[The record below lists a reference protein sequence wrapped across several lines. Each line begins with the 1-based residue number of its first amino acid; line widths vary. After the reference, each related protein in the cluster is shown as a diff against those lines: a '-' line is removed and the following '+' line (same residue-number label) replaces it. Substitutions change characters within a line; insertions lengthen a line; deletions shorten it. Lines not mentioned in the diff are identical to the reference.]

1 MTTQTKSKIPEELLG
16 SLKDGVQRILDDKDW
31 AGFLNMMRKIHHY
44 SFNNRFL
51 IALEQERR
59 GYGFSPLVA
68 GFHKWKNEFKR
79 TVKKGEKSNI
89 MSALLIAEHNNKEVK
104 PFTLNAITAA
114 SQIDEDLH
122 VLVIG
127 NKSEEVAKSISQIP
141 NVKKVIH
148 VDNEIYE
155 NFLAENFTS
164 VIVKQAENYSH
175 IICSANTFGKNLMPR
190 VAALLDTSQVSD
202 IIKVIS
208 ADTFLRPIYAGN
220 AFATVKSSDSK
231 KCITIRPT
239 SFDPAATSGGSAEIV
254 KADAGET
261 NTFIKFIKREEIKSD
276 RPELGTARVVISGGR
291 GMGSGE
297 NFKLITEIAD
307 KLNAAIGASRAAVDA
322 GYITNDHQVGQT
334 GKVVVPDLYI
344 AVGISGAI
352 QHLAGMKESKVIVAI
367 NKDGE
372 APIFSVA
379 DYGLEADLFEA
390 LPQFLEELSK
400 LNTIQK

>member
-1 MTTQTKSKIPEELLG
+1 
-16 SLKDGVQRILDDKDW
+16 
-31 AGFLNMMRKIHHY
+31 
-44 SFNNRFL
+44 
-51 IALEQERR
+51 
-59 GYGFSPLVA
+59 
-68 GFHKWKNEFKR
+68 
-79 TVKKGEKSNI
+79 
-89 MSALLIAEHNNKEVK
+89 MSVLLIAEHNNKEVK

-114 SQIDEDLH
+114 SQINEDLH

-127 NKSEEVAKSISQIP
+127 NKADTVAKSISEVP

-155 NFLAENFTS
+155 NYIAENYTP
-164 VIVKQAENYSH
+164 VIIKHSENYSH
-175 IICSANTFGKNLMPR
+175 IVCSANTFGKNLMPR

-208 ADTFLRPIYAGN
+208 EDTFLRPIYAGN
-220 AFATVKSSDSK
+220 AFATVKSTDKK
-231 KCITIRPT
+231 KCVTIRPT
-239 SFDPAATSGGSAEIV
+239 SFDAAATTGGSAEIA
-254 KADAGET
+254 KAENLET
-261 NTFIKFIKREEIKSD
+261 TTLTKFLKREEVKSD
-276 RPELGTARVVISGGR
+276 RPELGTARIVISGGR
-291 GMGSGE
+291 GMQSGD
-297 NFKLITEIAD
+297 NFKLITAVAD

-352 QHLAGMKESKVIVAI
+352 QHLAGMKESKIIVAI

-379 DYGLEADLFEA
+379 DYGLEADLFDA
-390 LPQFLEELSK
+390 LPKFLEELNK

>member
-1 MTTQTKSKIPEELLG
+1 
-16 SLKDGVQRILDDKDW
+16 
-31 AGFLNMMRKIHHY
+31 
-44 SFNNRFL
+44 
-51 IALEQERR
+51 
-59 GYGFSPLVA
+59 
-68 GFHKWKNEFKR
+68 
-79 TVKKGEKSNI
+79 
-89 MSALLIAEHNNKEVK
+89 MSVLLIAEHNNKEVK
-104 PFTLNAITAA
+104 PFTLNAITAG
-114 SQIDEDLH
+114 SQIDQDLH

-127 NKSEEVAKSISQIP
+127 NKADEVSKSIAQVP
-141 NVKKVIH
+141 NVKKVIQIDH
-148 VDNEIYE
+148 EIYE
-155 NFLAENFTS
+155 NYLPENFS
-164 VIVKQAENYSH
+164 PVIIKQAENYSH
-175 IICSANTFGKNLMPR
+175 IVCSANTFGKNLMPR

-208 ADTFLRPIYAGN
+208 PDSFLRPIYAGN
-220 AFATVKSSDSK
+220 AFATVKSTDKK
-231 KCITIRPT
+231 KCVTIRPT
-239 SFDPAATSGGSAEIV
+239 SFDPAATSGGSAEII
-254 KADAGET
+254 KAEASDAT
-261 NTFIKFIKREEIKSD
+261 TLTKFVKREEVKSD

-291 GMGSGE
+291 GMQSGD
-297 NFKLITEIAD
+297 NFKLITAIAD

-390 LPQFLEELSK
+390 LPQFLEELNK

>member
-1 MTTQTKSKIPEELLG
+1 MSVLL
-16 SLKDGVQRILDDKDW
+16 L
-31 AGFLNMMRKIHHY
+31 
-44 SFNNRFL
+44 
-51 IALEQERR
+51 
-59 GYGFSPLVA
+59 
-68 GFHKWKNEFKR
+68 
-79 TVKKGEKSNI
+79 
-89 MSALLIAEHNNKEVK
+89 AEHDNKEVK

-114 SQIDEDLH
+114 SQVDQDLH

-127 NKSEEVAKSISQIP
+127 HNAEEVAKSISQVP

-155 NFLAENFTS
+155 NYLAENFTS
-164 VIVKQAENYSH
+164 VIVKHAENYSH
-175 IICSANTFGKNLMPR
+175 ILCSADTFGKNLMPR
-190 VAALLDTSQVSD
+190 VAALLDTSQISD

-220 AFATVKSSDSK
+220 AFATVKSTDSK
-231 KCITIRPT
+231 KCVTIRPT
-239 SFDPAATSGGSAEIV
+239 SFEPAITSGGSAEIV
-254 KADAGET
+254 KAESMKAT
-261 NTFIKFIKREEIKSD
+261 SFTKFIKREEVKSE

-291 GMGSGE
+291 GMQSAE
-297 NFKLITEIAD
+297 NFKLITDIAD

-352 QHLAGMKESKVIVAI
+352 QHLAGMKESKIIVAI

-390 LPQFLEELSK
+390 LPQFLEELNK

>member
-1 MTTQTKSKIPEELLG
+1 
-16 SLKDGVQRILDDKDW
+16 
-31 AGFLNMMRKIHHY
+31 
-44 SFNNRFL
+44 
-51 IALEQERR
+51 
-59 GYGFSPLVA
+59 
-68 GFHKWKNEFKR
+68 
-79 TVKKGEKSNI
+79 
-89 MSALLIAEHNNKEVK
+89 MSVLLIAEHNNKELR
-104 PFTLNAITAA
+104 PFTLNAVTAA
-114 SQIDEDLH
+114 SQIDSDLH

-127 NKSEEVAKSISQIP
+127 HNCSDVAKKISEMSE
-141 NVKKVIH
+141 VKKVLH
-148 VDNEIYE
+148 TEGSHYE
-155 NFLAENFTS
+155 NFIAENFTP
-164 VIVKQAENYSH
+164 VIVKASENYSH

-202 IIKVIS
+202 IIKVVS

-220 AFATVKSSDSK
+220 AFATVKSNDQK

-239 SFDPAATSGGSAEIV
+239 SFEPCKTTGGSAEIT
-254 KADAGET
+254 KFNATEQSESS
-261 NTFIKFIKREEIKSD
+261 KFIKREETKSD
-276 RPELGTARVVISGGR
+276 RPELGTARIVISGGR
-291 GMGSGE
+291 GMQSGD
-297 NFKLITEIAD
+297 NFKLISAIAD

-322 GYITNDHQVGQT
+322 GYIGNDHQVGQT

-352 QHLAGMKESKVIVAI
+352 QHLAGMKESKIIVAI

-390 LPQFLEELSK
+390 LPQFLEELNK